1 MMGQEFVPRYS
12 SRDARY
18 VVGGATTQKDSAQSL
33 NWFTGEADVSPAG
46 NAQRN
51 VNEKPYS
58 WRNKVYRLTER
69 NVVYAATAPEC
80 AHLTLFQ
87 LRESS

>member
-1 MMGQEFVPRYS
+1 MTGQEFVPRYS

-18 VVGGATTQKDSAQSL
+18 VAGGATTQKDSAQSL
-33 NWFTGEADVSPAG
+33 NWSTEEVDVSPVG

-58 WRNKVYRLTER
+58 
-69 NVVYAATAPEC
+69 
-80 AHLTLFQ
+80 
-87 LRESS
+87 